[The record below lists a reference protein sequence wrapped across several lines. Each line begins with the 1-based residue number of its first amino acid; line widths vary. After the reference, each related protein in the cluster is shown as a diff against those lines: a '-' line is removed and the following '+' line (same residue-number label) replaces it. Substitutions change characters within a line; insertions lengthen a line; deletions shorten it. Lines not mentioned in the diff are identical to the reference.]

1 MRQRTERAAEMA
13 QHHRSDASIEHYPD
27 SIFTAPRPRRSPVAV
42 KIFALSVMALGI
54 LVSLVG
60 LSAMNSASADV
71 SRFLEDAAVDNTR
84 WIMLGGVAVLA
95 AGIAMLVV
103 AFRNRGD

>member
-1 MRQRTERAAEMA
+1 
-13 QHHRSDASIEHYPD
+13 
-27 SIFTAPRPRRSPVAV
+27 
-42 KIFALSVMALGI
+42 
-54 LVSLVG
+54 
-60 LSAMNSASADV
+60 MNSASADV
-71 SRFLEDAAVDNTR
+71 SRFLEDAAADNTR

>member
-1 MRQRTERAAEMA
+1 VRQRTERAAEMA

-27 SIFTAPRPRRSPVAV
+27 SIFTEPRPRRSPVAV

-54 LVSLVG
+54 LVSLIG

-71 SRFLEDAAVDNTR
+71 SRFLEDAAADNTR